1 MKCVNL
7 RPANGLRGPGDQ
19 FTQMHKTPFLH
30 ASRILSAL
38 VAGVALLVLT
48 GCNFQIT
55 NLTPG
60 TVPANP
66 SQIYTITASFRP
78 TSSQIDPESIVPR
91 IIIDGSVYKMNKSI
105 AGSDIW
111 EFEYQIPAG
120 RASAS
125 YYFICE
131 FSAKNSSS
139 SVPNEVTSELQTMN
153 ITGRYVIRSEAT
165 RAPVGSRVSV
175 LGAGFTTADLV
186 YFNSTPTR
194 TVFESPSS
202 LSFFVPAVAPGNTYR
217 LSIMNSLA
225 GNLDVG
231 TFRVD
236 AISFSVSPS
245 AIFLRQGE
253 QQALTFTIP
262 GPAPAGGMLID
273 VRTDVPDSIIM
284 PEVMVPANATSV
296 TVPVQGGKAGT
307 GSLFFTSSAG
317 ESSVAV
323 TVTAK

>member
-1 MKCVNL
+1 M
-7 RPANGLRGPGDQ
+7 
-19 FTQMHKTPFLH
+19 
-30 ASRILSAL
+30 SAL
-38 VAGVALLVLT
+38 AAAVALLVLT
-48 GCNFQIT
+48 GCNFTIT
-55 NLTPG
+55 NLTPD

-66 SQIYTITASFRP
+66 SNIYTITASFRP
-78 TSSQIDPESIVPR
+78 SSSQIDPESISPR
-91 IIIDGSVYKMNKSI
+91 IIIDGSVYKMTKSA
-105 AGSDIW
+105 AGTDIW
-111 EFEYQIPAG
+111 EFEYQLPAG
-120 RASAS
+120 RTSAS

-131 FSAKNSSS
+131 FSPKNSTSG
-139 SVPNEVTSELQTMN
+139 VPNEVTSELQTMN
-153 ITGRYVIRSEAT
+153 IAGRYVIRPEAS

-175 LGAGFTTADLV
+175 LGAGFTTSDIV

-202 LSFFVPAVAPGNTYR
+202 LSFFVPPVAPAQTYK
-217 LSIMNSLA
+217 LTILNSAA

-245 AIFLRQGE
+245 ALYLRQGE

-262 GPAPAGGMLID
+262 SQAPAGGMLID
-273 VRTDVPDSIIM
+273 VRTDVPDSVIM

-296 TVPVQGGKAGT
+296 TIPVQGGKPGN

>member
-1 MKCVNL
+1 
-7 RPANGLRGPGDQ
+7 
-19 FTQMHKTPFLH
+19 MHKTPFSH

-38 VAGVALLVLT
+38 AATAALLILT
-48 GCNFQIT
+48 GCGLTIT
-55 NLTPG
+55 NLTPP

-66 SQIYTITASFRP
+66 SQIYTITASFHP
-78 TSSQIDPESIVPR
+78 KSAQVDPASIQPR
-91 IIIDGSVYKMNKSI
+91 IIIDGSAYKMTKSS

-120 RASAS
+120 RAGAT

-131 FSAKNSSS
+131 YASKDRSGSG
-139 SVPNEVTSELQTMN
+139 VPNEEFSELQNMK
-153 ITGRYVIRSEAT
+153 IAGRYVIRSEAT

-175 LGAGFTTADLV
+175 LGAGFTTGDII
-186 YFNSTPTR
+186 YFDSTPTR

-202 LSFFVPAVAPGNTYR
+202 LSFFVPAVAPGRTYK
-217 LSIMNSLA
+217 LSVVNSFA
-225 GNLDVG
+225 GSLDVG

-236 AISFSVSPS
+236 AISFQVSPS
-245 AIFLRQGE
+245 SLVLRQGE

-262 GPAPAGGMLID
+262 GPAPAGGLLIN
-273 VRTDVPDSIIM
+273 VGTDIAQSVIM
-284 PEVMVPANATSV
+284 PEVVVPAGATSV
-296 TVPVQGGKAGT
+296 TVPVQGGIPGS

-317 ESSVAV
+317 ENSVAV